1 MVLSGPVGYVQGA
14 YTPLQGGTKPG
25 LGVLYV
31 DRKQFARYCH
41 APMSGSCAPD
51 QEHAGTL
58 QGVGSGSRDT
68 CKQVV
73 STLRGDG
80 RGVVG
85 RA

>member
-1 MVLSGPVGYVQGA
+1 MVLSAPVGYVQGGVS
-14 YTPLQGGTKPG
+14 TLHGGTKPG

-73 STLRGDG
+73 STLHGAG